1 LLDFLQNYLSE
12 SPIIRIMK
20 FTLSELDYSYDALEP
35 YIDRE
40 TMKIHHQ
47 KHHLG
52 YVDKLNNLIEEDATL
67 GRLSLEELLD
77 NPKTANPA
85 GGHINHSFFW
95 EIMSPRKTEPGELT
109 EKMIKNNWGSTSSF
123 FEAFFKKALG
133 VFGSGWAW
141 LVILNNQFE
150 ITTTPNQNSP
160 ISLGQTPI
168 LGVDVWEHAYYLKY
182 KNKRDEYL
190 KAWRNVV
197 NWKQVEENLKKSFE
211 RGPP

>member
-1 LLDFLQNYLSE
+1 M
-12 SPIIRIMK
+12 R
-20 FTLSELDYSYDALEP
+20 FTLSDLDYSYDALEP

-67 GRLSLEELLD
+67 SRLSLEELLD

-109 EKMIKNNWGSTSSF
+109 EKMIKNNWGSTASF

-133 VFGSGWAW
+133 IFGSGWAW

-182 KNKRDEYL
+182 KNRRDEYL
-190 KAWRNVV
+190 KAWQNVI
-197 NWKQVEENLKKSFE
+197 NWMQVEENLKKSFE